1 MKRSVICFC
10 LLIFTS
16 TIFTSCNPMK
26 KNVMKDKADNISE
39 FLIAE
44 SDGEYF
50 LISKEEI
57 FQATSKSDNNG
68 IRQITGFTEYRLS
81 AYDLNSAQLI
91 KRIEF
96 GDRKTGECKLLGYT
110 KGLLW
115 YKSVDPV
122 LGFHARDPK
131 TLDVI
136 ITQDMIT
143 EVNPFLK
150 GNLSQPEWNSIRNY
164 YGFNSQK
171 NMPVV
176 SDNSGFLFTIDPV
189 SLKAEKT
196 DERLEEY
203 KYDNSCL
210 SSSVKISPNVNLSL
224 KGSPRNYPELS
235 GREFKDIS
243 FLKGEIIESS
253 VLIDPSVSSKEF
265 LAPLYKEIREYKLQ
279 IDSIKKLINN
289 NTANTKFAE
298 RNIQNLE
305 RKISHANDKIK
316 RESGKESFSLV
327 TDDGCIFIY
336 SQTDVTDQSKVLI
349 SKIKIKD
356 ESGMTQIWQSEL
368 GNIFVDPEK
377 GMDRSSFD
385 VVFSKGNP
393 DFRTK
398 RAVMGDGKLVIMSML
413 RAVCIDVDTGKILWE
428 IDL

>member
-265 LAPLYKEIREYKLQ
+265 LAPLYKEIREYELQ

>member
-1 MKRSVICFC
+1 
-10 LLIFTS
+10 
-16 TIFTSCNPMK
+16 MK

-150 GNLSQPEWNSIRNY
+150 GNLSQPEWNSLRNY

-224 KGSPRNYPELS
+224 KGSPRNHPELS

-253 VLIDPSVSSKEF
+253 VLIYPSVSSKEF
-265 LAPLYKEIREYKLQ
+265 LAPLYKEIREYELQ

>member
-1 MKRSVICFC
+1 
-10 LLIFTS
+10 
-16 TIFTSCNPMK
+16 
-26 KNVMKDKADNISE
+26 MKDKADNISE

-265 LAPLYKEIREYKLQ
+265 LAPLYKEIREYELQ

>member
-1 MKRSVICFC
+1 MKRSVICFS

-16 TIFTSCNPMK
+16 MIFTSCNPMK

-136 ITQDMIT
+136 ITQDIIT

-265 LAPLYKEIREYKLQ
+265 LAPLYKEIREYELQ

>member
-224 KGSPRNYPELS
+224 KGSPRNHPELS

-265 LAPLYKEIREYKLQ
+265 LAPLYKEIREYELQ

>member
-1 MKRSVICFC
+1 
-10 LLIFTS
+10 
-16 TIFTSCNPMK
+16 MK

-224 KGSPRNYPELS
+224 KGSPRNHPELS

-265 LAPLYKEIREYKLQ
+265 LAPLYKEIREYELQ

>member
-1 MKRSVICFC
+1 
-10 LLIFTS
+10 
-16 TIFTSCNPMK
+16 MK

-265 LAPLYKEIREYKLQ
+265 LAPLYKEIREYELQ

>member
-1 MKRSVICFC
+1 
-10 LLIFTS
+10 
-16 TIFTSCNPMK
+16 MK

-265 LAPLYKEIREYKLQ
+265 LEPLYKEIREYELQ

>member
-1 MKRSVICFC
+1 
-10 LLIFTS
+10 
-16 TIFTSCNPMK
+16 MK

-224 KGSPRNYPELS
+224 KGSPRNHPELS

>member
-1 MKRSVICFC
+1 
-10 LLIFTS
+10 
-16 TIFTSCNPMK
+16 MK

-136 ITQDMIT
+136 ITQDIIT

-224 KGSPRNYPELS
+224 KGSPRNHPELS

-265 LAPLYKEIREYKLQ
+265 LAPLYKEIREYELQ

>member
-265 LAPLYKEIREYKLQ
+265 LEPLYKEIREYELQ

>member
-1 MKRSVICFC
+1 
-10 LLIFTS
+10 
-16 TIFTSCNPMK
+16 MK
-26 KNVMKDKADNISE
+26 KNVMEDKADNISE

-44 SDGEYF
+44 SNGEYF

-81 AYDLNSAQLI
+81 SYDVNSGQLV

-131 TLDVI
+131 TLDLVI
-136 ITQDMIT
+136 PQDKIT
-143 EVNPFLK
+143 EINPFLK

-164 YGFNSQK
+164 YGFNSQI

-203 KYDNSCL
+203 KYDNRCL
-210 SSSVKISPNVNLSL
+210 SSSMKISPNVMVSL
-224 KGSPRNYPELS
+224 KGSPRNYPDIS
-235 GREFKDIS
+235 GKEFKDIS
-243 FLKGEIIESS
+243 FLNGEIIESS
-253 VLIDPSVSSKEF
+253 VQLDPSVSANEF
-265 LAPLYKEIREYKLQ
+265 LKPVYKEISEYELQ
-279 IDSIKKLINN
+279 IDSIKKFINESQVN
-289 NTANTKFAE
+289 VKFAE

-305 RKISHANDKIK
+305 RKIKYANDKIK
-316 RESGKESFSLV
+316 RESGKESFSIV
-327 TDDGCIFIY
+327 TEDNCIFIY
-336 SQTDVTDQSKVLI
+336 SRTDVTDQSKVLI
-349 SKIKIKD
+349 SKINLKNDKEI
-356 ESGMTQIWQSEL
+356 TRIWQTEL
-368 GNIFVDPEK
+368 SNIFTDPEK

-393 DFRTK
+393 NFSTK
-398 RAVMGDGKLVIMSML
+398 RAVMGNGKLVIMSMM
-413 RAVCIDVDTGKILWE
+413 RAVCIDVESGKILWE
-428 IDL
+428 TDL

>member
-1 MKRSVICFC
+1 M
-10 LLIFTS
+10 
-16 TIFTSCNPMK
+16 IFTSCNPMK

-265 LAPLYKEIREYKLQ
+265 LAPLYKEIREYELQ

>member
-1 MKRSVICFC
+1 
-10 LLIFTS
+10 
-16 TIFTSCNPMK
+16 MK